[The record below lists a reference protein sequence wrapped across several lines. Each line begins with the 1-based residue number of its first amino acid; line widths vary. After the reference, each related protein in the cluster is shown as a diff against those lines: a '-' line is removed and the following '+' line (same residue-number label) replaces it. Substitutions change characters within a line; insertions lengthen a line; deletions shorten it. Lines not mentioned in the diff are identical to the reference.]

1 MKTFTGYPRMDQRMP
16 HMAPLW
22 GAHPLG
28 DAPLDTSSL
37 EAVPAALVGSAAS
50 ALNGAVV
57 GGVAARSWMGAGV
70 GAALSAATW
79 AGWTFV
85 GSYPTVGPQ
94 TKIALGAT
102 AVLSTAALIAL
113 LVARSKHK

>member
-1 MKTFTGYPRMDQRMP
+1 MKTYTRYPYMDQRMP
-16 HMAPLW
+16 HAAPLW

-28 DAPLDTSSL
+28 DITSPDGSS
-37 EAVPAALVGSAAS
+37 EAVPAALLGAGAS

-70 GAALSAATW
+70 GAALSSSLW

-85 GSYPTVGPQ
+85 GSYPLVGPQ

-102 AVLSTAALIAL
+102 AVLSTAALVAL
-113 LVARSKHK
+113 LVARSKRK